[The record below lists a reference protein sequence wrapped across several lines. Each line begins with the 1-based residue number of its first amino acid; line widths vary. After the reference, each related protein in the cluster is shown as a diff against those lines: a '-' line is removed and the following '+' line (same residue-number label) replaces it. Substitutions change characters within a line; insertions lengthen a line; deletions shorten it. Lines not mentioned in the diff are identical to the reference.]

1 MVTAFNG
8 AGGIAGS
15 FIVRQ
20 QESPRYMTAIWISIG
35 SHVMIIGVVGIFSVW
50 FYMANRGQR
59 MGKKV
64 LEGTDG
70 FRFTY

>member
-20 QESPRYMTAIWISIG
+20 PESPRYMTAIWVSIG
-35 SHVMIIGVVGIFSVW
+35 SHIMIIGLIGVFSVY
-50 FYMANRGQR
+50 FYMANQGQR
-59 MGKKV
+59 TGKRV
-64 LEGTDG
+64 LEGTKG